1 MLALRSRWISLVA
14 GGLLLLCTGAWADE
28 AADVTRLFR
37 SGQVAQAFVQIDRLL
52 AAQPKDP
59 QLRFLKGVMQSDA
72 QHTDDAVIT
81 FHQLIQDYPDLPE
94 PYNNLAVIHAA
105 RGDYVQARVAL
116 ESALNAN
123 PGYAVAHQNL
133 GEVLLQL
140 ASQSYAKAAQLDP
153 SNAALATR
161 LLLLRQLT
169 LQPSIPRTP

>member
-1 MLALRSRWISLVA
+1 MLALHSRWISLVA
-14 GGLLLLCTGAWADE
+14 GGLLLLCAGARADE
-28 AADVTRLFR
+28 AGDVTRLFR
-37 SGQVAQAFVQIDRLL
+37 SGQVAQAFAQIDRLL

-105 RGDYVQARVAL
+105 RGDYAQARMAL
-116 ESALNAN
+116 ESALTAN

-153 SNAALATR
+153 SNAALASR
-161 LLLLRQLT
+161 LLLLRQMT